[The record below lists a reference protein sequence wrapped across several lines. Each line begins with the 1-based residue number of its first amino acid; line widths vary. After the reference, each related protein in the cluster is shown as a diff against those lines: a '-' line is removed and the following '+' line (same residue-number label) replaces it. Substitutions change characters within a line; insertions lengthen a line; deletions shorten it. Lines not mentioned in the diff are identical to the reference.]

1 MEARNE
7 KQKVEIDKTQAV
19 KQPMPAGLSYLASGA
34 VFFVFA
40 MLLPMYRL
48 WALLTVLLI
57 AIAVL
62 VVLERMRAKQ
72 VAAMPVVTPVR
83 QRTEEISK
91 LLDAGRDQLHT
102 LQSQIRSDKVG
113 QHVESMA
120 DTLQKLADN
129 LEQNPKDRGKI
140 RKVAVHYVPMITDL
154 VKNYINLEQQG
165 IDGSNISATMAS
177 IESGLEK
184 IDESLK
190 QYLDDMFE
198 DDKMSI
204 ETDIT
209 VLRQLMNKDA
219 EGVNKMNFDDILEG
233 NEWRKRKC
241 LMK

>member
-62 VVLERMRAKQ
+62 VVLERARAKQ

-120 DTLQKLADN
+120 GTLQKLADN

-140 RKVAVHYVPMITDL
+140 RKVAVHYVPMITEL

-190 QYLDDMFE
+190 QY
-198 DDKMSI
+198 
-204 ETDIT
+204 
-209 VLRQLMNKDA
+209 
-219 EGVNKMNFDDILEG
+219 
-233 NEWRKRKC
+233 
-241 LMK
+241 

>member
-72 VAAMPVVTPVR
+72 VAAMPIVTPVR

-140 RKVAVHYVPMITDL
+140 RKVAVHYVPMITEL

-219 EGVNKMNFDDILEG
+219 EGVNKMNFDDILKETNGG
-233 NEWRKRKC
+233 NENV
-241 LMK
+241 

>member
-7 KQKVEIDKTQAV
+7 KQKAEIDKKQAV

-48 WALLTVLLI
+48 WALLTALLI

-120 DTLQKLADN
+120 GTLQKLADN

-219 EGVNKMNFDDILEG
+219 EGVNKMNFDDILKETNGG
-233 NEWRKRKC
+233 NENV
-241 LMK
+241 

>member
-48 WALLTVLLI
+48 WALLTALLI

-62 VVLERMRAKQ
+62 VVLERARAKQ

-219 EGVNKMNFDDILEG
+219 EGVNKMNFDDILKETNGG
-233 NEWRKRKC
+233 NENV
-241 LMK
+241 

>member
-7 KQKVEIDKTQAV
+7 KQKAEIDKKQAV
-19 KQPMPAGLSYLASGA
+19 KQPMPAGLPYLASGA
-34 VFFVFA
+34 VFFVSA

-48 WALLTVLLI
+48 WALLTALLI

-62 VVLERMRAKQ
+62 VVLERARAKR

-120 DTLQKLADN
+120 GTLQKLADN

-219 EGVNKMNFDDILEG
+219 EGVNKMNFDDILKETNGG
-233 NEWRKRKC
+233 NENV
-241 LMK
+241 

>member
-102 LQSQIRSDKVG
+102 LQSQIRNDKVG

-140 RKVAVHYVPMITDL
+140 RKVAVHYVPMITEL

-219 EGVNKMNFDDILEG
+219 EGVNKMNFDDILKETNGG
-233 NEWRKRKC
+233 NENV
-241 LMK
+241 

>member
-48 WALLTVLLI
+48 WALLTALLI

-140 RKVAVHYVPMITDL
+140 RKVAVHYVPMITEL

-219 EGVNKMNFDDILEG
+219 EGVNKMNFDDILKETNGG
-233 NEWRKRKC
+233 NENV
-241 LMK
+241 

>member
-140 RKVAVHYVPMITDL
+140 RKVAVHYVPMITEL

-219 EGVNKMNFDDILEG
+219 EGVNKMNFDDILKETNGG
-233 NEWRKRKC
+233 NENV
-241 LMK
+241 

>member
-7 KQKVEIDKTQAV
+7 KQKAEIDKKQAV
-19 KQPMPAGLSYLASGA
+19 KQPMPAGLPYIASGPD
-34 VFFVFA
+34 FFVFA

-48 WALLTVLLI
+48 WALLTALLI

-62 VVLERMRAKQ
+62 VVLERARAKQ

-120 DTLQKLADN
+120 GTLQKLADN

-219 EGVNKMNFDDILEG
+219 EGVNKMNFDDILKETNGG
-233 NEWRKRKC
+233 NENV
-241 LMK
+241 

>member
-40 MLLPMYRL
+40 MLPMYRL

-140 RKVAVHYVPMITDL
+140 RKVAVHYVPMITEL

-219 EGVNKMNFDDILEG
+219 EGVNKMNFDDILKETNGG
-233 NEWRKRKC
+233 NENV
-241 LMK
+241 

>member
-7 KQKVEIDKTQAV
+7 KQKAEIDKKQAV
-19 KQPMPAGLSYLASGA
+19 KQPMPAGLPYLASGA

-48 WALLTVLLI
+48 WALLTALLI

-62 VVLERMRAKQ
+62 VVLERARAKQ

-120 DTLQKLADN
+120 GTLQKLADN

-219 EGVNKMNFDDILEG
+219 EGVNKMNLDDILKETNGG
-233 NEWRKRKC
+233 NENV
-241 LMK
+241 

>member
-1 MEARNE
+1 M
-7 KQKVEIDKTQAV
+7 
-19 KQPMPAGLSYLASGA
+19 
-34 VFFVFA
+34 
-40 MLLPMYRL
+40 
-48 WALLTVLLI
+48 
-57 AIAVL
+57 
-62 VVLERMRAKQ
+62 
-72 VAAMPVVTPVR
+72 
-83 QRTEEISK
+83 
-91 LLDAGRDQLHT
+91 
-102 LQSQIRSDKVG
+102 G

-120 DTLQKLADN
+120 GTLQKLADN

-140 RKVAVHYVPMITDL
+140 RKVAVHYVPMITEL

-184 IDESLK
+184 IDESLR

-219 EGVNKMNFDDILEG
+219 EGVNKMNFDDILKETNGG
-233 NEWRKRKC
+233 NENV
-241 LMK
+241 

>member
-1 MEARNE
+1 MSKIIRTRKPSVLPYYAAALAF
-7 KQKVEIDKTQAV
+7 VVLCAV
-19 KQPMPAGLSYLASGA
+19 
-34 VFFVFA
+34 
-40 MLLPMYRL
+40 LPVYRL
-48 WALLTVLLI
+48 WALLTALLI

-62 VVLERMRAKQ
+62 VVLERARAKQ

-102 LQSQIRSDKVG
+102 LQSQIRSDKVR

-129 LEQNPKDRGKI
+129 LEKNPKDRGKI
-140 RKVAVHYVPMITDL
+140 RKAAVHYVPMITDL

-219 EGVNKMNFDDILEG
+219 EGVNKMNFDDILKETNGG
-233 NEWRKRKC
+233 NENV
-241 LMK
+241 

>member
-1 MEARNE
+1 MSKIIRTRKPSVLPYYAAALAF
-7 KQKVEIDKTQAV
+7 VVLCAV
-19 KQPMPAGLSYLASGA
+19 
-34 VFFVFA
+34 
-40 MLLPMYRL
+40 LPVYRL
-48 WALLTVLLI
+48 WALLTALLI

-62 VVLERMRAKQ
+62 VVLERARAKQ

-120 DTLQKLADN
+120 GTLQKLADN

-219 EGVNKMNFDDILEG
+219 EGVNKMNFDDILKETNGG
-233 NEWRKRKC
+233 NENV
-241 LMK
+241 

>member
-7 KQKVEIDKTQAV
+7 KQKVEIDKKQAV

-120 DTLQKLADN
+120 GTLQKLADN

-219 EGVNKMNFDDILEG
+219 EGVNKMNFDDILKETNGG
-233 NEWRKRKC
+233 NENV
-241 LMK
+241 

>member
-140 RKVAVHYVPMITDL
+140 RKVAVHYVPMITEL

-204 ETDIT
+204 ETDIA
-209 VLRQLMNKDA
+209 VLQQLMNKDA
-219 EGVNKMNFDDILEG
+219 DGVNKMNFDDILKETNGG
-233 NEWRKRKC
+233 NENV
-241 LMK
+241 